1 MPLPTPSLSR
11 GTSAPNPLQNSI
23 SVNLFDSVKQKDTEN
38 SHSMEIIDES
48 VWTTVEN
55 KTLQSGN
62 GNSNGNGNGSRR
74 NIIES
79 RRNSLPSRRSS
90 DLFRGS
96 LGN

>member
-1 MPLPTPSLSR
+1 
-11 GTSAPNPLQNSI
+11 
-23 SVNLFDSVKQKDTEN
+23 
-38 SHSMEIIDES
+38 MEIIDES

-55 KTLQSGN
+55 KTLQSGS

>member
-23 SVNLFDSVKQKDTEN
+23 SVNLFDKQKDTEN
-38 SHSMEIIDES
+38 SNPMEIINES

-55 KTLQSGN
+55 KTLQ
-62 GNSNGNGNGSRR
+62 NGNGNGIRR
-74 NIIES
+74 NAIES